1 MISSALFNFSK
12 FTARKRPSPA
22 QDKPSRDLRGWEW
35 YYLWQ
40 QCQGEPQTI
49 LGYHADGATAAGFLP
64 DGKTAYS
71 AGNDRMVRLWD
82 IASKKQV
89 GLLEHE
95 SAITGCACSLDGRWL
110 ATSSDV
116 VPDDRSTLRLWDL
129 RNRNESAVLTTNF
142 WIRPNDIVSAPDS
155 KKLAFVDNYN
165 GVRLWNL
172 APQREITNMPAYF
185 PFSGTLGIAFSPDS
199 RTLAYAAGEKMKK
212 GISSCG
218 MCLPSRGKG
227 CSRDIQI
234 MSTISPLLLTDKPS
248 LLPAWIKPRSYGDW
262 AKGSNKEALPI
273 ST

>member
-1 MISSALFNFSK
+1 MEPKGRGWRVDGAAQSYASDMNLANQAVTDGDFFRALQFLK
-12 FTARKRPSPA
+12 FTARKKTFA
-22 QDKPSRDLRGWEW
+22 TQDKPSRDLRGWEW

-49 LGYHADGATAAGFLP
+49 LGYHADGATLAGFLP

-82 IASKKQV
+82 IESKKQV

-110 ATSSDV
+110 ATSSDW

-142 WIRPNDIVSAPDS
+142 WIRPNNIVFALDS
-155 KKLAFVDNYN
+155 KKLAFVDNYK

-172 APQREITNMPAYF
+172 TPQREITNMPAYF
-185 PFSGTLGIAFSPDS
+185 PFSGTLGIAFSPGQS
-199 RTLAYAAGEKMKK
+199 NAG
-212 GISSCG
+212 
-218 MCLPSRGKG
+218 LRG
-227 CSRDIQI
+227 R
-234 MSTISPLLLTDKPS
+234 
-248 LLPAWIKPRSYGDW
+248 
-262 AKGSNKEALPI
+262 
-273 ST
+273 